1 MISLTMSREDWRTG
15 SIPELSLLQKQKF
28 KTQKGEKNM
37 DLNQIKIVDGKL
49 FLDDTEVKG
58 IQKINLQKG
67 IDIYKTSLKIE
78 MIVGSPLDELEPKN
92 RKYEVILRK
101 GD

>member
-1 MISLTMSREDWRTG
+1 
-15 SIPELSLLQKQKF
+15 
-28 KTQKGEKNM
+28 M

-67 IDIYKTSLKIE
+67 VDIYKTSLKIE

>member
-1 MISLTMSREDWRTG
+1 
-15 SIPELSLLQKQKF
+15 
-28 KTQKGEKNM
+28 M
-37 DLNQIKIVDGKL
+37 DLNELKIVDGKL

>member
-1 MISLTMSREDWRTG
+1 
-15 SIPELSLLQKQKF
+15 
-28 KTQKGEKNM
+28 M

-92 RKYEVILRK
+92 RKYEVILVIIYICVPCRSYICN
-101 GD
+101 DICS

>member
-1 MISLTMSREDWRTG
+1 
-15 SIPELSLLQKQKF
+15 
-28 KTQKGEKNM
+28 M

-49 FLDDTEVKG
+49 FLEDTEVKG

>member
-1 MISLTMSREDWRTG
+1 
-15 SIPELSLLQKQKF
+15 
-28 KTQKGEKNM
+28 M

-67 IDIYKTSLKIE
+67 IDMYKTSLKIE

>member
-1 MISLTMSREDWRTG
+1 
-15 SIPELSLLQKQKF
+15 
-28 KTQKGEKNM
+28 M

-78 MIVGSPLDELEPKN
+78 MIVGSTLDELEPKN
-92 RKYEVILRK
+92 RKYEVILKK

>member
-1 MISLTMSREDWRTG
+1 
-15 SIPELSLLQKQKF
+15 
-28 KTQKGEKNM
+28 M

-101 GD
+101 GDQ

>member
-1 MISLTMSREDWRTG
+1 
-15 SIPELSLLQKQKF
+15 
-28 KTQKGEKNM
+28 M

-92 RKYEVILRK
+92 RRYEVILRK

>member
-1 MISLTMSREDWRTG
+1 
-15 SIPELSLLQKQKF
+15 
-28 KTQKGEKNM
+28 M

-58 IQKINLQKG
+58 IQKIYLQKG

>member
-1 MISLTMSREDWRTG
+1 
-15 SIPELSLLQKQKF
+15 
-28 KTQKGEKNM
+28 M

-58 IQKINLQKG
+58 IQKISLQKG

>member
-1 MISLTMSREDWRTG
+1 M
-15 SIPELSLLQKQKF
+15 
-28 KTQKGEKNM
+28 KGENM

>member
-1 MISLTMSREDWRTG
+1 
-15 SIPELSLLQKQKF
+15 
-28 KTQKGEKNM
+28 M

-101 GD
+101 ED

>member
-1 MISLTMSREDWRTG
+1 
-15 SIPELSLLQKQKF
+15 
-28 KTQKGEKNM
+28 M

-58 IQKINLQKG
+58 IQKINLQKS

-92 RKYEVILRK
+92 RKYEVILRE

>member
-1 MISLTMSREDWRTG
+1 
-15 SIPELSLLQKQKF
+15 
-28 KTQKGEKNM
+28 M

>member
-1 MISLTMSREDWRTG
+1 
-15 SIPELSLLQKQKF
+15 
-28 KTQKGEKNM
+28 M

-78 MIVGSPLDELEPKN
+78 MIVGSPLDKLEPKN

>member
-1 MISLTMSREDWRTG
+1 
-15 SIPELSLLQKQKF
+15 
-28 KTQKGEKNM
+28 M

-49 FLDDTEVKG
+49 FLDNTEVKG

>member
-1 MISLTMSREDWRTG
+1 
-15 SIPELSLLQKQKF
+15 
-28 KTQKGEKNM
+28 M
-37 DLNQIKIVDGKL
+37 DLNRIKIVDGKL

-78 MIVGSPLDELEPKN
+78 MIVESPLDELEPKN

>member
-1 MISLTMSREDWRTG
+1 
-15 SIPELSLLQKQKF
+15 
-28 KTQKGEKNM
+28 M
-37 DLNQIKIVDGKL
+37 DLNQIKIVDEKL

>member
-1 MISLTMSREDWRTG
+1 
-15 SIPELSLLQKQKF
+15 
-28 KTQKGEKNM
+28 M

-78 MIVGSPLDELEPKN
+78 MIVGSPLDELKPKN

>member
-1 MISLTMSREDWRTG
+1 
-15 SIPELSLLQKQKF
+15 
-28 KTQKGEKNM
+28 M

-58 IQKINLQKG
+58 IQKINLQKS

>member
-1 MISLTMSREDWRTG
+1 
-15 SIPELSLLQKQKF
+15 
-28 KTQKGEKNM
+28 M

-92 RKYEVILRK
+92 RKYEVVLRK

>member
-1 MISLTMSREDWRTG
+1 
-15 SIPELSLLQKQKF
+15 
-28 KTQKGEKNM
+28 M

-58 IQKINLQKG
+58 IQKRNLQKG